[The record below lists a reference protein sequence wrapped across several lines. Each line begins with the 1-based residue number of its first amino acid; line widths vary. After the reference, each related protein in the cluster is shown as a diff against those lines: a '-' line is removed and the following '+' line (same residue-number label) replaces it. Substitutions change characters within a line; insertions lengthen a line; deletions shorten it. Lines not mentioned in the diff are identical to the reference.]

1 MKAKIQLIVA
11 ILGLSATE
19 CERMNA
25 QSINSLYAA
34 ASAIEADCADFND
47 TRIAL

>member
-1 MKAKIQLIVA
+1 MKKIQLIVA
-11 ILGLSATE
+11 VLGLTTAE
-19 CERMNA
+19 CESMNA

-34 ASAIEADCADFND
+34 AHAIEADNANLSN

>member
-11 ILGLSATE
+11 VLGLTTAE
-19 CERMNA
+19 CECMNA

-34 ASAIEADCADFND
+34 AQHIEADNANFND
-47 TRIAL
+47 TRIPL